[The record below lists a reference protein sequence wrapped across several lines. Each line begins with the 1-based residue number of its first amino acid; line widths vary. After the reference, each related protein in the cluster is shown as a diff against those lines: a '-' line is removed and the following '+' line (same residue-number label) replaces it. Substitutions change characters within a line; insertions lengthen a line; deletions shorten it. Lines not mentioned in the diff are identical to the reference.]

1 MRALGASAATALLGG
16 CASLAAG
23 GARFDASRI
32 SVAPTVLVATTRKA
46 VNGGR
51 AKPWYGAERGSLSLA
66 RAKLM
71 SPSDDRFSFSAIGM
85 GDWALESVE
94 PIRGQPGDLI
104 AQAQVR
110 DILVYIHGF
119 RNTFEGS
126 LLDAVRLSDGISFS
140 GETMA
145 FSWPSKAGLFDYAY
159 DRESA
164 MWSRDGFERVLDGVM
179 LSQTRSRLHLVA
191 HSMGTMLTLE
201 ALRQIYARYGDAAS
215 EKFGA
220 IVFASPDIDIDIFTS
235 SIERLGPLAR
245 KITIVTATN
254 DRALA
259 LSRKLAGGIT
269 RVGAAEK
276 AQLERL
282 GTQRDRCLRPLGHH
296 QSRPVPD
303 QRRGAQGDPRRDR
316 AQRPARLSSGAPV
329 TRVASC
335 VVGDALLHRARALG
349 RARAPVAEI
358 VIAIDRDVALAG
370 LVVIGRRHS
379 TERHLAVG
387 AASVIVVCALL
398 MDRPVRATAAVVR
411 AGLRRAS
418 RVRPRLRNT

>member
-1 MRALGASAATALLGG
+1 VLSPRSRARQDTSELHQKFHGDFVTDRPCTEAVASRRALLRALGASAATALLGG
-16 CASLAAG
+16 CASLAAVG
-23 GARFDASRI
+23 SRFDASRI

-51 AKPWYGAERGSLSLA
+51 AKPWYGAERGPLSLA

-71 SPSDDRFSFSAIGM
+71 SPSDERFSFSAIGM
-85 GDWALESVE
+85 GDWALESVA

-119 RNTFEGS
+119 RNTFEES
-126 LLDAVRLSDGISFS
+126 VLDTVRLSDGISFS

-145 FSWPSKAGLFDYAY
+145 FSWPSKAGLFDYSY

-179 LSQTRSRLHLVA
+179 LSPMRNRLHLVA

-201 ALRQIYARYGDAAS
+201 ALRQIYARYGDAAA

-282 GTQRDRCLRPLGHH
+282 GLNVID
-296 QSRPVPD
+296 
-303 QRRGAQGDPRRDR
+303 
-316 AQRPARLSSGAPV
+316 
-329 TRVASC
+329 ASDSWGIINHDSFLTNDE
-335 VVGDALLHRARALG
+335 VRK
-349 RARAPVAEI
+349 
-358 VIAIDRDVALAG
+358 VIRSAIERS
-370 LVVIGRRHS
+370 GRR
-379 TERHLAVG
+379 A
-387 AASVIVVCALL
+387 
-398 MDRPVRATAAVVR
+398 
-411 AGLRRAS
+411 
-418 RVRPRLRNT
+418 